1 MAEQDEYR
9 SRLFHWVGALT
20 QALMREPAV
29 ILLEREGDGPGAPD
43 DREDKIRPYRATTC
57 R

>member
-1 MAEQDEYR
+1 MIEQDEYR
-9 SRLFHWVGALT
+9 SGLFRWVGALT

-29 ILLEREGDGPGAPD
+29 ILLEREGDGPRTPD
-43 DREDKIRPYRATTC
+43 DREDTIRPYRATTC